1 MSKKLGNLIKEA
13 RTAKGF
19 TQAELA
25 AKVDGLSAAA
35 LGKAER
41 GEAEP
46 TEEVV
51 RAIAK
56 MLGVTQTSLVE
67 ALSGKT
73 SAKTSS
79 SKTSS
84 SKTSSAKTASS
95 KTSSSKTSSSKTSSA
110 KKTSKTT
117 SGTGMKLTAAEKQL
131 VELYRGADSNVKKA
145 VMSLLKGETMK
156 PEEFV
161 GSILESA
168 IGLLGGNK

>member
-84 SKTSSAKTASS
+84 AKTASS

-110 KKTSKTT
+110 KKASKTT

-168 IGLLGGNK
+168 IGLLGGKN

>member
-67 ALSGKT
+67 AMSGKS
-73 SAKTSS
+73 SAKASS
-79 SKTSS
+79 AKTSS
-84 SKTSSAKTASS
+84 SKTSSAKTASK
-95 KTSSSKTSSSKTSSA
+95 KTSSSKKSSA
-110 KKTSKTT
+110 KTTSKTA
-117 SGTGMKLTAAEKQL
+117 SGTSMKLTAAEKKL
-131 VELYRGADSNVKKA
+131 VELYRDADSNLKKA

-156 PEEFV
+156 PEDFV

-168 IGLLGGNK
+168 IGLLGGKN

>member
-19 TQAELA
+19 TQTELA

-67 ALSGKT
+67 AMSGKS
-73 SAKTSS
+73 SAKASS
-79 SKTSS
+79 AKTSS
-84 SKTSSAKTASS
+84 SKTSSAKTASQ
-95 KTSSSKTSSSKTSSA
+95 KTSSSKKSSA
-110 KKTSKTT
+110 KTTSKTA
-117 SGTGMKLTAAEKQL
+117 SGTSMKLTAAEKKL
-131 VELYRGADSNVKKA
+131 VELYRDADSNLKKA

-156 PEEFV
+156 PEDFV

-168 IGLLGGNK
+168 IGLLGGKN